1 MLHSAGAVNLA
12 NGSVLSQPRALSAR
26 FHHQETT
33 TMHGT
38 IRLPQLM
45 WDVLVR
51 ASSYDEDEHQIDVV
65 FTTGATVTALSAQ
78 PEDVV
83 L

>member
-1 MLHSAGAVNLA
+1 
-12 NGSVLSQPRALSAR
+12 
-26 FHHQETT
+26 
-33 TMHGT
+33 MHGT